1 MIRKPPALKPI
12 VEALADFKV
21 LKVWIVPLES
31 LIVYL
36 YLIDMVLFSSTWFKQ
51 GGGIAPLWFTI
62 PRLRNHRQAENRG
75 SYHHALAGIVG

>member
-31 LIVYL
+31 LMVYL
-36 YLIDMVLFSSTWFKQ
+36 YLIDMVLFSLIVFKQ
-51 GGGIAPLWFTI
+51 GGRIAPLWFLFLALI
-62 PRLRNHRQAENRG
+62 VILRQK
-75 SYHHALAGIVG
+75 IVGHIAMP

>member
-31 LIVYL
+31 LMVYL
-36 YLIDMVLFSSTWFKQ
+36 YLIDMVLFSLIVFKQ
-51 GGGIAPLWFTI
+51 GAGLPPDWFLFLALVILAHHKIMAHIAMP
-62 PRLRNHRQAENRG
+62 
-75 SYHHALAGIVG
+75 